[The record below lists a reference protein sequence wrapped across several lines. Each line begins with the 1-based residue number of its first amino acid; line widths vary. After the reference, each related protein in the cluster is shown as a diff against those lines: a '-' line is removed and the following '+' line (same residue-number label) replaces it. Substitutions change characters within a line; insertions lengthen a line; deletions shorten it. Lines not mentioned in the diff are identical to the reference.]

1 MGRAR
6 ELTKWIV
13 GGLACW
19 MILASWAAAQEGGRP
34 DQPNAP
40 VPRRPQNDPTMGL
53 TSATCQTSGDT
64 SLPDLVLPPEGWP
77 PQCFADP
84 CDTCNDPIRSRCPR
98 QDEYFLLPPRLR
110 LYFTADGAAIRRN
123 PTHNFDFATL
133 HTPINFVVSTRD
145 FNYDFRTAG
154 HFLVGYTLNECLQ
167 IEGVYLGISQAENS
181 EAVRDATP
189 NLPGGSG
196 NLFSPFGGFGAHPII
211 GLDYNNIAQISY
223 ASMLQSAELN
233 IRRKV
238 PMPAGR
244 LSVSILFGVRW
255 VGLPEDFDY
264 LTQSS
269 LPAPG
274 GATNWIHVTTENQMV
289 GPQFG
294 ALLEFCSDNRWWV
307 NLEMKAAVMN
317 NRSRQLTTY
326 VNIDNLGN
334 AHRFEGSQSEDHTA
348 AVGDMA
354 VTFVYRWSPN
364 FSTRLG
370 YQALYLTG
378 TALAPANFT
387 SNINQL
393 TLGPAQLNHSENTV
407 YHGPF
412 AGVTVGW

>member
-1 MGRAR
+1 
-6 ELTKWIV
+6 
-13 GGLACW
+13 
-19 MILASWAAAQEGGRP
+19 
-34 DQPNAP
+34 
-40 VPRRPQNDPTMGL
+40 
-53 TSATCQTSGDT
+53 
-64 SLPDLVLPPEGWP
+64 
-77 PQCFADP
+77 
-84 CDTCNDPIRSRCPR
+84 
-98 QDEYFLLPPRLR
+98 
-110 LYFTADGAAIRRN
+110 
-123 PTHNFDFATL
+123 
-133 HTPINFVVSTRD
+133 
-145 FNYDFRTAG
+145 
-154 HFLVGYTLNECLQ
+154 
-167 IEGVYLGISQAENS
+167 
-181 EAVRDATP
+181 VRDATP

-238 PMPAGR
+238 PMPPGR

-274 GATNWIHVTTENQMV
+274 GAINWIHVTTENQMV